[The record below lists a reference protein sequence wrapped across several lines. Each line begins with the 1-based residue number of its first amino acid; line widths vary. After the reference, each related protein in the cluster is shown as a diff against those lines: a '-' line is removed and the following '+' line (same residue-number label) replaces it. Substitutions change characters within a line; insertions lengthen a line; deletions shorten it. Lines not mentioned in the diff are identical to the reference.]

1 MDASWRSSLV
11 ATVGGEAV
19 ALLAAADA
27 VVASFPDPPR
37 ALNDLRRFIAAH
49 EDAATVCRDL
59 GRQPGILDLLLRLG
73 VASRYGF
80 ETILRR
86 PEDFWRIIGAGQHG
100 QVWGRRTL
108 VGQLTT
114 ELAAAADAVAR
125 GRVLAAFKH
134 RHFLR
139 IMLGDLAGVLG
150 FESVVGELSDITD
163 ALAQAAFDLA
173 LEEITP
179 RFGALLPR
187 TRLDGDKASGFYRAA
202 VEVPQSLATG
212 FTVLAMGKL
221 GGRELNYSS
230 DIDLIF
236 VYHVAAGAE
245 GARDWHEA
253 FTALG
258 RAFIAL
264 MEQPDDGQPSYRVD
278 MRLRPEG
285 DRGELALSLRET
297 VDYYYSVGRPWERQA
312 LIKVR
317 PIAGDLELGQRLLD
331 EQRPWVY
338 PQDPDWATLDEA
350 RSMRRRIEERAR
362 ERDVKTGAGGIRDIE
377 FLVQFFQLCFGG
389 RQPELRL
396 RATLPMLRLLADR
409 RILPREH
416 VRDLESSY
424 ILLRTVEH
432 RLQMYE
438 DRQEH
443 ELPVDA
449 AARARVAWSVDEP
462 DLALF
467 DTRLAQ
473 VRTRV
478 RELVGQ
484 HFLAAG
490 QEQDAA
496 LALVV
501 QGEADA
507 ALARRVLGGYGFKD
521 VPRAANEL
529 KALATEPFFVLA
541 RHRTE
546 RALVALL
553 PELLAQVALTPQP
566 DQSLANLVRV
576 VTAVGGRATFFE
588 MLAVRRDVLALI
600 TGFAGWANYLVELF
614 ARFPGLIDEI
624 IDALSTR
631 PRPASL
637 LTAEARA
644 LVQGISALAEPL
656 AFMQARET
664 AVTALRDLDG
674 LEPRAVGARLSAI
687 AEAII
692 VTVLARVVM
701 DQVRAWGAPVE
712 AGRPTGFAVLG
723 LGKLGGHEMTYASD
737 VDVVFVCDPA
747 GRCGK
752 ADQDG
757 EAFWMRV
764 AQSLMGTLGEG
775 RLYEI
780 DPRLRPWG
788 DQGQLVVSTRTL
800 AGYWAEPRDLWERMA
815 MLRVGLLAGDPRL
828 GAEAL
833 AIIRTAAFGAPVP
846 VDAAAQV
853 VDMRR
858 RLQESVVGKDHLKR
872 GPGGYVDHE
881 FIAQFFCLGQSADAV
896 LAAAGSPSTADV
908 LNGLAR
914 MGRIPAEA
922 AAELIPGL
930 ARLRRIEAR
939 LRLSAGQAVSTVPT
953 ASEPRTELA
962 RRCGYPDLASFD
974 LDLHDA
980 RITARRWFERLIGKV

>member
-1 MDASWRSSLV
+1 MDAAWRSNVVERVGSDAV
-11 ATVGGEAV
+11 TVLE
-19 ALLAAADA
+19 AADA
-27 VVASFPDPPR
+27 CAATLPDPGR
-37 ALNDLRRFIAAH
+37 ALMDCQRFIAAH
-49 EDAATVCRDL
+49 ADTAAVCREL
-59 GRQPGILDLLLRLG
+59 CQMPQTLALLLRLG
-73 VASRYGF
+73 AVSRYGF
-80 ETILRR
+80 ETALRR
-86 PEDFWRIIGAGQHG
+86 PDEFRAIVHAGQHG

-108 VGQLTT
+108 VEALAA
-114 ELAAAADAVAR
+114 ELAAADDAAR
-125 GRVLAAFKH
+125 GKVLAAFKH

-139 IMLGDLAGVLG
+139 ILLGDAAGVLS
-150 FESVVGELSDITD
+150 FESVTSELSDVTD
-163 ALAQAAFDLA
+163 ALAQAAYELA
-173 LEEITP
+173 LASLAP
-179 RFGALLPR
+179 RFGAWLPR
-187 TRLDGDKASGFYRAA
+187 APMHGDQASGIYRAA
-202 VEVPQSLATG
+202 VNAVPALASG

-245 GARDWHEA
+245 QDRDWHEA

-264 MEQPDDGQPSYRVD
+264 MEKPDDGLPSYRVD

-285 DRGELALSLRET
+285 ERGELALSLREM

-317 PIAGDLELGQRLLD
+317 PIAGDLALGQRLLD
-331 EQRPWVY
+331 ELRPWVY

-416 VRDLESSY
+416 VRDLESAY
-424 ILLRTVEH
+424 ILLRIVEH
-432 RLQMYE
+432 RLQCWE

-443 ELPVDA
+443 ELPRD
-449 AARARVAWSVDEP
+449 ARARARLAWSIDEP
-462 DLALF
+462 DLTLF

-473 VRTRV
+473 VRARV

-507 ALARRVLGGYGFKD
+507 ALAKRVLGGFGFHD
-521 VPRAANEL
+521 VPRAANAL

-553 PELLAQVALTPQP
+553 PDLLARIAQTPQP
-566 DQSLANLVRV
+566 DQTLANLGRV
-576 VTAVGGRATFFE
+576 VAAVGGRATFFE
-588 MLAVRRDVLALI
+588 MLAARSDVVELI

-624 IDALSTR
+624 IDTLSTK

-637 LTAEARA
+637 LVAEARA

-664 AVTALRDLDG
+664 AVIALKDLDG
-674 LEPRAVGARLSAI
+674 LDARAVGARLTAI

-692 VTVLARVVM
+692 TTVLSRVVM
-701 DQVRAWGAPVE
+701 EQVRQWGAPVE

-737 VDVVFVCDPA
+737 VDVVFVCDPG
-747 GRCGK
+747 GRCAK

-757 EAFWMRV
+757 EAFWTRITQQLV
-764 AQSLMGTLGEG
+764 GTLGEG
-775 RLYEI
+775 RLYDI
-780 DPRLRPWG
+780 DARLRPWG

-815 MLRVGLLAGDPRL
+815 MLRVGLLAGDARL

-833 AIIRTAAFGAPVP
+833 AIIRTAAFAAPLP
-846 VDAAAQV
+846 ADAVAQV

-858 RLQESVVGKDHLKR
+858 RLQDSVVGKDHLKR

-881 FIAQFFCLGQSADAV
+881 FIAQFFCLGQDADAV
-896 LAAAGSPSTADV
+896 LAAAGSPSTAD
-908 LNGLAR
+908 LLMGLAKL
-914 MGRIPAEA
+914 GRIPAEA
-922 AAELIPGL
+922 ATELLPGL

-939 LRLSAGQAVSTVPT
+939 LRLSAGRAESSIPT
-953 ASEPRTELA
+953 EREARTALA
-962 RRCGYPDLASFD
+962 RRCGYPDLSAFD

-980 RITARRWFERLIGKV
+980 RNTARKWFERLIGKV